1 MKDITCPKCGT
12 VFQVDE
18 SDYAAIVA
26 QVRSTVFNEELDHRM
41 AELREQFKARQESI
55 RLQSEKDCQ
64 SIISAKDLEL
74 GRLNTELVRLKGI
87 VDACE
92 ADKKAEFAELESR
105 KDKELFDAV
114 AAKDRRIADLQ
125 ASLAA
130 KDSEKRLALMEEQSA
145 AKEALQ
151 LKEQTIIRLKA
162 DLESGRLAA
171 DNRESQLREQH
182 KQQLDDKQAEIDR
195 LRDFKM
201 RLSTKMV
208 GETLEQHCSVQ
219 FAQAQSMGL
228 YPDASFDK
236 DNTAVEHSK
245 GDFIFRDYIDGVEYV
260 SVMFEMKNEMD
271 LTATKHRNDDFLE
284 KLDKDRRLKGCEY
297 AVLVSMLEQGNDLY
311 DAGIVD
317 KSHRYPKMIV
327 IRPQFFLPVLRLISE
342 GARKGFQERHALQK
356 ELEAAR
362 TQSMD
367 FARFE
372 EKLNRFRTQFSNNVA
387 AAHKK
392 FVAATEGIDKTIEAL
407 EKQIKALRDIKAN
420 FEASEQKLL
429 KANEI
434 ADEDLTV
441 KKLTYGNP
449 TIRKM
454 IQDAAGQTD

>member
-1 MKDITCPKCGT
+1 
-12 VFQVDE
+12 
-18 SDYAAIVA
+18 
-26 QVRSTVFNEELDHRM
+26 R
-41 AELREQFKARQESI
+41 
-55 RLQSEKDCQ
+55 DC
-64 SIISAKDLEL
+64 KL
-74 GRLNTELVRLKGI
+74 
-87 VDACE
+87 
-92 ADKKAEFAELESR
+92 
-105 KDKELFDAV
+105 
-114 AAKDRRIADLQ
+114 
-125 ASLAA
+125 
-130 KDSEKRLALMEEQSA
+130 
-145 AKEALQ
+145 
-151 LKEQTIIRLKA
+151 
-162 DLESGRLAA
+162 
-171 DNRESQLREQH
+171 
-182 KQQLDDKQAEIDR
+182 
-195 LRDFKM
+195 

-208 GETLEQHCSVQ
+208 GETLSQHCSVQ

-454 IQDAAGQTD
+454 IQDAAAEQE